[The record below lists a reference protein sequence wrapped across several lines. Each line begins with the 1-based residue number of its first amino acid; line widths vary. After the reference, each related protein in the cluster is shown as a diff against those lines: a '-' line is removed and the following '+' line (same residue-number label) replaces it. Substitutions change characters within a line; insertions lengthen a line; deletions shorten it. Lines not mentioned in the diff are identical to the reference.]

1 MADLN
6 FNLFSSFNEMQ
17 LIRIWFLFSG
27 IFAMDSVT
35 QKSVRFEEYLR
46 NFKFHSNVESARQTA
61 LLNKWGS
68 WGILFIL
75 ENYFS
80 SLRNRLIRAL
90 GGHSHWELIKIH
102 GNGRIEGFDLEY
114 FCIKMLN
121 FVFSRYNH
129 DFTRHI
135 AIRTCNT
142 IHRQSS
148 MVDLSRITGNQWFV
162 KNWSYKLSKKPSVL
176 REILRGRGG

>member
-1 MADLN
+1 MGLSCQITN
-6 FNLFSSFNEMQ
+6 SLGFKINPWIWLIWISTFFSSFNEMQ

-121 FVFSRYNH
+121 FVLFSRLYL
-129 DFTRHI
+129 DF
-135 AIRTCNT
+135 
-142 IHRQSS
+142 
-148 MVDLSRITGNQWFV
+148 
-162 KNWSYKLSKKPSVL
+162 YK
-176 REILRGRGG
+176 IY

>member
-1 MADLN
+1 MMFNSVFMRPTPQFKKLIYSSIILGDYKTFLSCAMQFSWDLFQSLQKIWFKN
-6 FNLFSSFNEMQ
+6 STIVSGSS
-17 LIRIWFLFSG
+17 FLFSG

-102 GNGRIEGFDLEY
+102 GNGRIEGFGLEY
-114 FCIKMLN
+114 LKMLN
-121 FVFSRYNH
+121 FVF
-129 DFTRHI
+129 FT
-135 AIRTCNT
+135 
-142 IHRQSS
+142 
-148 MVDLSRITGNQWFV
+148 
-162 KNWSYKLSKKPSVL
+162 
-176 REILRGRGG
+176 

>member
-1 MADLN
+1 MDFADLN
-6 FNLFSSFNEMQ
+6 FNVFSSFNEMQ

-27 IFAMDSVT
+27 ILALDSVT
-35 QKSVRFEEYLR
+35 QKSVRFGENLR

-90 GGHSHWELIKIH
+90 GGHSSWELIKIH
-102 GNGRIEGFDLEY
+102 GNGRIEGFGLLY
-114 FCIKMLN
+114 LLILIHFWINFIKVIGN
-121 FVFSRYNH
+121 AAS
-129 DFTRHI
+129 
-135 AIRTCNT
+135 AIF
-142 IHRQSS
+142 
-148 MVDLSRITGNQWFV
+148 L
-162 KNWSYKLSKKPSVL
+162 
-176 REILRGRGG
+176 